1 MSGKKVDYVVFFLK
15 AGRLCLEAVKD
26 TCYCVFLQTDR
37 KHMGWIDKAYY
48 LARANTGAFTPH
60 ILLFLCDLDFQKI
73 EHGTIGCML
82 VALSN
87 IG

>member
-1 MSGKKVDYVVFFLK
+1 
-15 AGRLCLEAVKD
+15 
-26 TCYCVFLQTDR
+26 
-37 KHMGWIDKAYY
+37 MGWIDKAYY
-48 LARANTGAFTPH
+48 LARANAGAFTPH

-73 EHGTIGCML
+73 EHGTIGYVL